1 MPCSTRH
8 RTHRKRAPEGTGPL
22 ASAGSAASGA
32 GGPAPR
38 QSLTDTALEAG
49 HVIKAVAG
57 GHIACALG
65 SAGPTTPL
73 AGDGS
78 GDLVI
83 GVAYPAAAA
92 GSEAA
97 WYPTGT
103 RAPIPGLPVGPI
115 YRSAAGRLVTGTDL
129 VVDDW
134 TNLVGISDGIG
145 LEVLVTPPFQWS
157 PP

>member
-22 ASAGSAASGA
+22 ASAGSAAA

-38 QSLTDTALEAG
+38 RSLTDTALEAG

-65 SAGPTTPL
+65 SAGPTSPL

-92 GSEAA
+92 GAEAD

-103 RAPIPGLPVGPI
+103 RAPIAGLPVGPVF
-115 YRSAAGRLVTGTDL
+115 RSAAGRPVAGADL
-129 VVDDW
+129 AVDDW
-134 TNLVGISDGIG
+134 TNGVGVSDGTG
-145 LEVLVTPPFQWS
+145 LEVLITPPFQWS